1 MLILC
6 AVLLFDTLHFS
17 DGLFLYV
24 NIYVAFFSGSEPDND
39 LEREVGENT
48 HRELAIKTGNTG
60 TR

>member
-39 LEREVGENT
+39 LERERWERIHT
-48 HRELAIKTGNTG
+48 ES
-60 TR
+60 